1 MRINELGFRPP
12 ACTYAVTLP
21 ENWDNKNLFLAR
33 ISAPPSMPENS
44 GENLA
49 ETLQRLHAIVESSPV
64 AIIALDGDGMVRMW
78 NASAERIFGWSE
90 SDVVGRQNPTIPP
103 ELEQEYRA
111 LMASR
116 MHGLS
121 QSGFETT
128 RVRKDGTLIDVSVWS
143 APLRGASGEIT
154 GMMTMLADTTDH
166 KRTERETVQLLAS
179 EQAARAEVDIEKRYR
194 KLLEAAPDAILEV
207 DRQGRIVLVNLQAER
222 LFGYTRAELLGNRIE
237 FLLPDRFRGRHPG
250 HRDTFFE
257 HPIMRPMG
265 TGLELCARR
274 ADGSE
279 FAVDVTLSPYDSD
292 GAGRVIC
299 VVRDV
304 TERKHAEE
312 QIQTLNQH
320 LEQRTAELIAT
331 NKELELRNREV
342 ERVNRLKDAFLASMS
357 HELRTPLNSI
367 IGFSDLL
374 AEQGAA
380 NFNPKQKRFLGH
392 IQQGSRHLLEL
403 INDILDLSKIE
414 AGHLELKYEDFEI
427 SPAVAEVVATVRPI
441 ATAKNIDFASG
452 VAGDLFLY
460 ADRLRF
466 KQVLYNLLSNAI
478 KFTPAGGQVSIE
490 SSDEQGTLRFCVAD
504 TGIGIPAEEQEAIFE
519 SFHQVGTTTKGVREG
534 TGLGLAITKR
544 LLEQHGG
551 SIWVESELG
560 KGSRFFFTLPLRPKG
575 EEAAA
580 AGDGQAPLILVAE
593 DEGAAQELLVSHLE
607 EAGYRVITVASGA
620 EAVKAAIRLRPDV
633 ITLDL
638 LMPGKSGWQ
647 TLDELKKTPAT
658 AAIPVII
665 VSVVEERKK
674 GLSVGAT
681 DYLVKP
687 VSKERLLETIYRA
700 SAGSGRRISE
710 RRQRGQEESPGS

>member
-1 MRINELGFRPP
+1 MSQSPD
-12 ACTYAVTLP
+12 TY
-21 ENWDNKNLFLAR
+21 
-33 ISAPPSMPENS
+33 
-44 GENLA
+44 LA
-49 ETLQRLHAIVESSPV
+49 EMLQRLHAIVEASPL
-64 AIIALDGDGMVRMW
+64 AIIALDGDGSVRMW
-78 NASAERIFGWSE
+78 NASAERMFSWSE
-90 SDVVGRQNPTIPP
+90 NEVLGRQNPTIPP
-103 ELEQEYRA
+103 DLLPEYRSLVA
-111 LMASR
+111 AR
-116 MHGLS
+116 MQGLS
-121 QSGFETT
+121 QVGFETM
-128 RVRKDGTLIDVSVWS
+128 RVRKDGTLIDVRVWS
-143 APLRGASGEIT
+143 APLRDSNGEIT
-154 GMMTMLADTTDH
+154 GIMTILADTTD
-166 KRTERETVQLLAS
+166 RNREDRERAQLRAS
-179 EQAARAEVDIEKRYR
+179 EQAARAEVDVEKRYR
-194 KLLEAAPDAILEV
+194 KLLEASPDATLEV
-207 DRQGRIVLVNLQAER
+207 DRQGQIVLVNLQTER
-222 LFGYTRAELLGNRIE
+222 LFGYTRTELLGSHIE
-237 FLLPDRFRGRHPG
+237 MLIPDRFRGRHPD
-250 HRDTFFE
+250 HRDAFFE
-257 HPIMRPMG
+257 HPVMRPMG
-265 TGLELCARR
+265 TGLELYARR
-274 ADGSE
+274 SDGSE
-279 FAVDVTLSPYDSD
+279 FAVDVTLSPYDWEGS
-292 GAGRVIC
+292 GRVIC

-304 TERKHAEE
+304 TERKHSEE
-312 QIQTLNQH
+312 QIQMLNQH

-342 ERVNRLKDAFLASMS
+342 ERVNRLKDEFLAGMS

-414 AGHLELKYEDFEI
+414 AGHLELKYEDFEV
-427 SPAVAEVVATVRPI
+427 SQAVAEVVATVRPI
-441 ATAKNIDFASG
+441 ATAKNIQFEST

-478 KFTPAGGQVSIE
+478 KFTAAGGRVSIE
-490 SSDEQGTLRFCVAD
+490 SSDGQRSIRFCVAD
-504 TGIGIPAEEQEAIFE
+504 TGIGIPAGEQEAIFE

-544 LLEQHGG
+544 LVEQHGG

-560 KGSRFFFTLPLRPKG
+560 KGSRFFFTMPARVEGESAVPVGDEETPLV
-575 EEAAA
+575 
-580 AGDGQAPLILVAE
+580 LVVE

-607 EAGYRVITVASGA
+607 EAGYRVITVASGS
-620 EAVKAAIRLRPDV
+620 EAVRAATDLQPDV

-658 AAIPVII
+658 APIPVII

-687 VSKERLLETIYRA
+687 VSKERLLEAIRRVTA
-700 SAGSGRRISE
+700 ASGRRASG
-710 RRQRGQEESPGS
+710 RRQRGQEESPDR

>member
-1 MRINELGFRPP
+1 M
-12 ACTYAVTLP
+12 P

-33 ISAPPSMPENS
+33 ISAQPRMIQNS

-49 ETLQRLHAIVESSPV
+49 ETLQQLHAIVDASPV
-64 AIIALDGDGMVRMW
+64 AIIALDGDGTVRMW
-78 NASAERIFGWSE
+78 NASAERIFGWRE
-90 SDVVGRQNPTIPP
+90 AEVVGRQNPTIPAG
-103 ELEQEYRA
+103 LENEYRS
-111 LMASR
+111 LVASR
-116 MHGLS
+116 MQGLS
-121 QSGFETT
+121 QSAFETT
-128 RVRKDGTLIDVSVWS
+128 RLRKDGTLIDVSVWS
-143 APLRGASGEIT
+143 APLRGTLGEIT
-154 GMMTMLADTTDH
+154 GMMTMLADTTDR
-166 KRTERETVQLLAS
+166 KREEREKVGLLAS
-179 EQAARAEVDIEKRYR
+179 EQAARAEVDVEKRYR

-207 DRQGRIVLVNLQAER
+207 DRLGRIVLVNLQAER
-222 LFGYTRAELLGNRIE
+222 LFGYTRTELLGNRIE
-237 FLLPDRFRGRHPG
+237 FLLPERLRGRHPG

-265 TGLELCARR
+265 TGLELYARR

-304 TERKHAEE
+304 TERKVAEE

-342 ERVNRLKDAFLASMS
+342 ERVNRLKDEFLASMS

-414 AGHLELKYEDFEI
+414 AGHLELKYEDFEV
-427 SPAVAEVVATVRPI
+427 SHAAAEVVATVRPI
-441 ATAKNIDFASG
+441 ATAKNIEFKSA
-452 VAGDLFLY
+452 VPGDLFLY

-466 KQVLYNLLSNAI
+466 KQVLYNLLSNAL
-478 KFTPAGGQVSIE
+478 KFTPAGGRVSIE
-490 SSDEQGTLRFCVAD
+490 GSDEGRDIRFCVAD
-504 TGIGIPAEEQEAIFE
+504 TGIGIPAGEQEAIFD

-551 SIWVESELG
+551 SMWVESELG
-560 KGSRFFFTLPLRPKG
+560 KGSRFFFTLPLRPV
-575 EEAAA
+575 EEETPTAD
-580 AGDGQAPLILVAE
+580 DGQAPLVLVAE

-607 EAGYRVITVASGA
+607 EAGYRVITVASGS
-620 EAVKAAIRLRPDV
+620 EAVQAAIKLRPDV

-658 AAIPVII
+658 ATIPVII

-674 GLSVGAT
+674 GLSVGAA

-687 VSKERLLETIYRA
+687 VSKERLLETIRRA
-700 SAGSGRRISE
+700 SAASGRRTSE
-710 RRQRGQEESPGS
+710 RRQRGQEESPGR

>member
-1 MRINELGFRPP
+1 M
-12 ACTYAVTLP
+12 P
-21 ENWDNKNLFLAR
+21 ENWDNKNLFLEWF
-33 ISAPPSMPENS
+33 STPPRMSQNPS
-44 GENLA
+44 ENLA
-49 ETLQRLHAIVESSPV
+49 ETLQQLHAIVAASPV
-64 AIIALDGDGMVRMW
+64 AIIALDGDGTVRMW
-78 NASAERIFGWSE
+78 NASAERIFGWRE
-90 SDVVGRQNPTIPP
+90 DEVVGRRNPTIPP
-103 ELEQEYRA
+103 ELEPEYRS
-111 LMASR
+111 LVASR
-116 MHGLS
+116 MQGLS
-121 QSGFETT
+121 QAGFETT

-143 APLRGASGEIT
+143 APLRDAAGEIT
-154 GMMTMLADTTDH
+154 GIMTMLADTTER
-166 KRTERETVQLLAS
+166 KRAEREKAQLLAS
-179 EQAARAEVDIEKRYR
+179 EQAARAEAGVEKRYR

-207 DRQGRIVLVNLQAER
+207 DRQGRIALVNLQAER

-237 FLLPDRFRGRHPG
+237 TLIPDRFRGRHPG

-257 HPIMRPMG
+257 RPVMRPMG
-265 TGLELCARR
+265 TGLELYARR

-292 GAGRVIC
+292 AGDRVIC

-304 TERKHAEE
+304 TERKLAEA

-342 ERVNRLKDAFLASMS
+342 ERVNRLKDEFLASMS

-414 AGHLELKYEDFEI
+414 AGHLELKYEDFEV
-427 SPAVAEVVATVRPI
+427 SQAVGEVVATVRPI
-441 ATAKNIDFASG
+441 AAAKNIQFDSY
-452 VAGDLFLY
+452 VAGDLFLF

-478 KFTPAGGQVSIE
+478 KFTAAGGKVLIE
-490 SSDEQGTLRFCVAD
+490 GSDEQRSLRFCVSD
-504 TGIGIPAEEQEAIFE
+504 TGIGIPAGEQEAIFE

-544 LLEQHGG
+544 LIEQHGG
-551 SIWVESELG
+551 SIWVESEPG
-560 KGSRFFFTLPLRPKG
+560 KGSRFFFKLPLRPVEG
-575 EEAAA
+575 EDKAAST
-580 AGDGQAPLILVAE
+580 GREAPLILIAE

-607 EAGYRVITVASGA
+607 EAGYRVITVASGY
-620 EAVKAAIRLRPDV
+620 EAVRAAVDLRPDV

-647 TLDELKKTPAT
+647 TLDELKKSPAT

-674 GLSVGAT
+674 ALSVGAT

-687 VSKERLLETIYRA
+687 VSKERLLEAIRRA
-700 SAGSGRRISE
+700 AASSARREIE
-710 RRQRGQEESPGS
+710 RRQRGQEESPDR

>member
-1 MRINELGFRPP
+1 
-12 ACTYAVTLP
+12 LP

-33 ISAPPSMPENS
+33 ISARPRMSEIPS
-44 GENLA
+44 ENLA
-49 ETLQRLHAIVESSPV
+49 ETLQRLHAIVDASPV

-90 SDVVGRQNPTIPP
+90 GNVVGRQNPTIPP
-103 ELEQEYRA
+103 DLEQEYRS
-111 LMASR
+111 LVASR
-116 MHGLS
+116 MQGLS

-154 GMMTMLADTTDH
+154 GMMTMLADITDR
-166 KRTERETVQLLAS
+166 KRTEREAVQLVAS
-179 EQAARAEVDIEKRYR
+179 EQAARAEVDVEKRYR

-222 LFGYTRAELLGNRIE
+222 LFGYTRSELLGNRIE
-237 FLLPDRFRGRHPG
+237 FLIPDRFRGRHPG

-265 TGLELCARR
+265 TGLELYARR

-292 GAGRVIC
+292 GTGRVIC

-304 TERKHAEE
+304 TERKRSEE

-414 AGHLELKYEDFEI
+414 AGHLELKYEDFEV
-427 SPAVAEVVATVRPI
+427 SHAVAEVVATVRPI
-441 ATAKNIDFASG
+441 AAAKNIQFDTAVTG
-452 VAGDLFLY
+452 ELFLY

-478 KFTPAGGQVSIE
+478 KFTAAGGRVSIE
-490 SSDEQGTLRFCVAD
+490 SSDEQGNLRFCVAD
-504 TGIGIPAEEQEAIFE
+504 TGIGIPAGEQEAIFE

-544 LLEQHGG
+544 LVEQHGG
-551 SIWVESELG
+551 SIWVKSELG
-560 KGSRFFFTLPLRPKG
+560 KGSRFFFTLPLRPAEG
-575 EEAAA
+575 EAPAVD
-580 AGDGQAPLILVAE
+580 GDGQAPLILVAE

-607 EAGYRVITVASGA
+607 EAGYRVVTVASGT
-620 EAVKAAIRLRPDV
+620 EAVKAAVRLRPDV

-674 GLSVGAT
+674 GLSVGAA

-687 VSKERLLETIYRA
+687 VSKERLLETIHRA

>member
-1 MRINELGFRPP
+1 MTQNP
-12 ACTYAVTLP
+12 
-21 ENWDNKNLFLAR
+21 
-33 ISAPPSMPENS
+33 
-44 GENLA
+44 GENLT
-49 ETLQRLHAIVESSPV
+49 ETLQRLHAIVEASPV
-64 AIIALDGDGMVRMW
+64 AIIALDGDGTVRMW

-90 SDVVGRQNPTIPP
+90 SEVVGRQNPTIPP
-103 ELEQEYRA
+103 ALEQEYRS
-111 LMASR
+111 LVRSR
-116 MHGLS
+116 MQGLS

-128 RVRKDGTLIDVSVWS
+128 RVRKDGTLLDVSVWS
-143 APLRGASGEIT
+143 APLRGSTGEIT
-154 GMMTMLADTTDH
+154 GMMTLLADTTEG
-166 KRTERETVQLLAS
+166 KQAEREKVQLQAS
-179 EQAARAEVDIEKRYR
+179 EQAARAEVDVEKRYR

-207 DRQGRIVLVNLQAER
+207 DRRGLIVLVNVQAER

-237 FLLPDRFRGRHPG
+237 FLIPDRFRSRHPG
-250 HRDTFFE
+250 HRDTFYE
-257 HPIMRPMG
+257 HPVMRPMG
-265 TGLELCARR
+265 TGLELYARR

-304 TERKHAEE
+304 AERKHAEE
-312 QIQTLNQH
+312 QIQILNQH
-320 LEQRTAELIAT
+320 LEQRTAEVIAT

-342 ERVNRLKDAFLASMS
+342 ERVNRLKDEFLASMS

-414 AGHLELKYEDFEI
+414 AGHLELKYEDFEL
-427 SPAVAEVVATVRPI
+427 SQAVAEVVATVRPI
-441 ATAKNIDFASG
+441 ATAKSIQFDSVVAS
-452 VAGDLFLY
+452 DLFLY

-466 KQVLYNLLSNAI
+466 KQVLYNLLSNAL

-490 SSDEQGTLRFCVAD
+490 GSQEQRSIRFRVAD
-504 TGIGIPAEEQEAIFE
+504 TGIGIPTGEQEAIFE

-544 LLEQHGG
+544 LVEQHGG

-560 KGSRFFFTLPLRPKG
+560 KGSRFFFTLPLRP
-575 EEAAA
+575 AAVVEPA
-580 AGDGQAPLILVAE
+580 SGDDGQAPLILVAE

-607 EAGYRVITVASGA
+607 EAGYRVITVTSGPEALQAAS
-620 EAVKAAIRLRPDV
+620 KLHPDV

-647 TLDELKKTPAT
+647 TLDELKKIPAT

-674 GLSVGAT
+674 ALSVGAT

-687 VSKERLLETIYRA
+687 VSKERLLETVRRA
-700 SAGSGRRISE
+700 TAASGRRLSE
-710 RRQRGQEESPGS
+710 RRQRGQEESPDS

>member
-1 MRINELGFRPP
+1 M
-12 ACTYAVTLP
+12 
-21 ENWDNKNLFLAR
+21 
-33 ISAPPSMPENS
+33 
-44 GENLA
+44 
-49 ETLQRLHAIVESSPV
+49 
-64 AIIALDGDGMVRMW
+64 
-78 NASAERIFGWSE
+78 
-90 SDVVGRQNPTIPP
+90 
-103 ELEQEYRA
+103 
-111 LMASR
+111 
-116 MHGLS
+116 
-121 QSGFETT
+121 
-128 RVRKDGTLIDVSVWS
+128 
-143 APLRGASGEIT
+143 
-154 GMMTMLADTTDH
+154 
-166 KRTERETVQLLAS
+166 QLLAS
-179 EQAARAEVDIEKRYR
+179 EQAARAEVDVEKRYR

-237 FLLPDRFRGRHPG
+237 FLIPDRFRGRHPG

-265 TGLELCARR
+265 TGLELYARR

-304 TERKHAEE
+304 TERKHSEE

-342 ERVNRLKDAFLASMS
+342 ERVNRLKDEFLASMS

-414 AGHLELKYEDFEI
+414 AGHLELKYEDFEV
-427 SPAVAEVVATVRPI
+427 SQAVAEVVATVRPI
-441 ATAKNIDFASG
+441 ATAKNIQFDSS

-478 KFTPAGGQVSIE
+478 KFTPAGGQVSIDG
-490 SSDEQGTLRFCVAD
+490 SDERGNLRFCVAD
-504 TGIGIPAEEQEAIFE
+504 TGIGIPAGEQEAIFE

-544 LLEQHGG
+544 LVEQHGG

-560 KGSRFFFTLPLRPKG
+560 KGSRFFFTLPLRPAEG
-575 EEAAA
+575 EE
-580 AGDGQAPLILVAE
+580 
-593 DEGAAQELLVSHLE
+593 
-607 EAGYRVITVASGA
+607 
-620 EAVKAAIRLRPDV
+620 RP
-633 ITLDL
+633 
-638 LMPGKSGWQ
+638 
-647 TLDELKKTPAT
+647 PAT
-658 AAIPVII
+658 MD
-665 VSVVEERKK
+665 K
-674 GLSVGAT
+674 
-681 DYLVKP
+681 
-687 VSKERLLETIYRA
+687 LL
-700 SAGSGRRISE
+700 
-710 RRQRGQEESPGS
+710 